1 MASAFE
7 GGSKELVHNLTGHI
21 VVDKTTWHHE
31 YVGIVVLTDEMC
43 NLWDPAQTSAY
54 LLVLVE
60 CDADTLTTTTDG
72 NAGINLTT
80 LDTFGQSVTKVWII
94 DTRIA
99 PERSLRDRRLRQQ
112 SLLPLGKQFLNL
124 IVNILTSEAELL
136 VEHLVRSRETEALK
150 TPYTTV
156 GTN

>member
-72 NAGINLTT
+72 NAGINLT
-80 LDTFGQSVTKVWII
+80 
-94 DTRIA
+94 
-99 PERSLRDRRLRQQ
+99 ERSLRDRRLRQQ